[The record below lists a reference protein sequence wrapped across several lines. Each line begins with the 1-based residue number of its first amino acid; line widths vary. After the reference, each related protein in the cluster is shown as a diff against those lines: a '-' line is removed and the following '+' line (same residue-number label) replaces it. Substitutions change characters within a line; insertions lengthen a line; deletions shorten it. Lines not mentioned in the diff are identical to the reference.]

1 MARKIVVTSG
11 KGGVGKTTV
20 AANLAIRLGAL
31 GKRALVIDL
40 DTGLND
46 LDVDTGVENL
56 VVYDLIDCIE
66 GRCRAKQ
73 AIIEC
78 PQGKNAFVLPC
89 VRNVRAESGFADK
102 LKELYVGL
110 DSSFDF
116 IFTDSPAGIG
126 DGFRLAISSSDEAI
140 LVTTPHLASLRDAD
154 KTAAMLRGV
163 GLKRIKLVVNKVRGD
178 LVAGGLSLSPE
189 AIESA
194 LKIPLLGVIPSDDEA
209 FLRDAGQIPPD
220 SRSFKAFKVLAANL
234 ANDKRKIYDCL
245 SGYRGFAG
253 YIRRRLKNG
262 L

>member
-110 DSSFDF
+110 DSSFYF
-116 IFTDSPAGIG
+116 YRFTRG
-126 DGFRLAISSSDEAI
+126 DRRRVQVGYKFFGRGDTCDHAAPRESSRRRQNGGYA
-140 LVTTPHLASLRDAD
+140 
-154 KTAAMLRGV
+154 KGRGV
-163 GLKRIKLVVNKVRGD
+163 
-178 LVAGGLSLSPE
+178 
-189 AIESA
+189 
-194 LKIPLLGVIPSDDEA
+194 
-209 FLRDAGQIPPD
+209 
-220 SRSFKAFKVLAANL
+220 KAH
-234 ANDKRKIYDCL
+234 
-245 SGYRGFAG
+245 
-253 YIRRRLKNG
+253 
-262 L
+262 

>member
-89 VRNVRAESGFADK
+89 VRNVRAESGFEDK

-116 IFTDSPAGIG
+116 IP
-126 DGFRLAISSSDEAI
+126 
-140 LVTTPHLASLRDAD
+140 P
-154 KTAAMLRGV
+154 RG
-163 GLKRIKLVVNKVRGD
+163 
-178 LVAGGLSLSPE
+178 
-189 AIESA
+189 
-194 LKIPLLGVIPSDDEA
+194 
-209 FLRDAGQIPPD
+209 
-220 SRSFKAFKVLAANL
+220 
-234 ANDKRKIYDCL
+234 
-245 SGYRGFAG
+245 
-253 YIRRRLKNG
+253 
-262 L
+262 